1 MVDMK
6 LLRVIITLSS
16 LFLIYNC
23 ARGVTSSSL
32 TQGATKNFPN
42 PISLNQNE
50 VYDTGKYLWTNT
62 QYLNFFLNNEEK
74 KLHQSSIY
82 YSLNNL
88 PDNEVTKWHYTQNN
102 SLGMVRVIHSYQ
114 VSDGY
119 CRIYQAL
126 IEVDNS
132 TKHWTNKACKRGSNN
147 WVFLK

>member
-23 ARGVTSSSL
+23 AQGFTSSS
-32 TQGATKNFPN
+32 TQGAIKNLPN

-50 VYDTGKYLWTNT
+50 IYDTGKYLWTNT

-74 KLHQSSIY
+74 KLHQSSVY
-82 YSLNNL
+82 HSLNNV
-88 PDNEVTKWHYTQNN
+88 PDNEVTKWNYTQNN
-102 SLGMVRVIHSYQ
+102 SLGVVRVIHSYQ

-132 TKHWTNKACKRGSNN
+132 TKHWTNKACKRGCSN